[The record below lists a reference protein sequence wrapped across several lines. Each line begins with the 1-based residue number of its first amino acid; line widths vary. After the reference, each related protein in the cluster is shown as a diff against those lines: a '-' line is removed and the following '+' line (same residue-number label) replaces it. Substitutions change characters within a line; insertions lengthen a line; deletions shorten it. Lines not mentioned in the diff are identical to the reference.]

1 MLEVALKQAIVILLS
16 RHIRRLSKRANI
28 QDQLLADFAA
38 EQLAKVEI
46 YSFAA
51 AANHFSVPYTLVQPI
66 KGKKADMSDG
76 HVGASGEG
84 DGKGPD
90 DRKKR
95 FVFGAV
101 EHFANT
107 RDYVSEIG
115 ESLIVFPML
124 QVLGLITGVLAFAP
138 LPPPGTVP
146 GQLPG
151 VAAEGRFAGRIF
163 KRVGT
168 TGHLL
173 LSH

>member
-1 MLEVALKQAIVILLS
+1 LLEVALKQAIVILLS
-16 RHIRRLSKRANI
+16 RRIRRLSKRANI

-115 ESLIVFPML
+115 ESLIVLPML
-124 QVLGLITGVLAFAP
+124 QVLGPKDA
-138 LPPPGTVP
+138 
-146 GQLPG
+146 
-151 VAAEGRFAGRIF
+151 
-163 KRVGT
+163 
-168 TGHLL
+168 LL
-173 LSH
+173 GEFSSASARWVTCSSRTSKSTRYLQASN